1 MRHPTRDP
9 RHRRTKGPMRIVLAM
24 ILCMLWWLGISGSYA
39 LGVSVD
45 LLLAIALLVLVSE
58 LRRHDG

>member
-1 MRHPTRDP
+1 
-9 RHRRTKGPMRIVLAM
+9 M

-45 LLLAIALLVLVSE
+45 LLLAIAVLVLVSE